1 MLPMMSVELTPS
13 PPCLINCPPSSAM
26 ILTCHDV
33 CNDIILACHDNILG
47 VAVSAL
53 VQTKDSSS
61 IMDSLESIGATDILL
76 FSIANSRM

>member
-13 PPCLINCPPSSAM
+13 PPCLVSCSPCSAM
-26 ILTCHDV
+26 VLACHDV
-33 CNDIILACHDNILG
+33 CNDMILACHDMLG

-61 IMDSLESIGATDILL
+61 IMDSLEAIGATDILL